1 VFIALGCSDGRLEA
15 FRQTSGVVA
24 EGGGVGSGGK
34 AGSSTGGAG
43 ANLGNAGQGASGGS
57 RGPLLLDDFEDGN
70 NETIIPGGWWFA
82 QGDGSSV
89 IEAAYG
95 ATTTRGASTT
105 RALHVSGSGF
115 KSWAFAGLDLPGQP
129 NLDASAFRRLTFAAR
144 SEAAA
149 VARTINV
156 DILDGTSV
164 NALDS
169 TALHFRTSVELS
181 NEWSIYTI
189 VIDDLSPTV
198 GDATL
203 RANRANLAAVQF
215 WIHSTEPFDFWIDDL
230 GFAP

>member
-1 VFIALGCSDGRLEA
+1 MLGCSDGQLDA
-15 FRQTSGVVA
+15 FRRVSEVVA
-24 EGGGVGSGGK
+24 EGGGPGSGGRP
-34 AGSSTGGAG
+34 GAG
-43 ANLGNAGQGASGGS
+43 GGGGNAGLGSGGS
-57 RGPLLLDDFEDGN
+57 KGPLLVDDFEDGN

-82 QGDGSSV
+82 QGDGSAA

-95 ATTTRGASTT
+95 AATTRGASTT

-129 NLDASAFRRLTFAAR
+129 NLDASAFRYLTFSAR
-144 SEAAA
+144 TEAAA

-169 TALHFRTSVELS
+169 NALHFRTAVELS
-181 NEWSIYTI
+181 DDWSIYTI
-189 VIDDLSPTV
+189 VIGNLSPTI

-203 RANRANLAAVQF
+203 RPNRASLAAVQF
-215 WIHSTEPFDFWIDDL
+215 WVHSTEPFDFWIDDL